1 MSDPWTPAP
10 ASGPTPPDGVLPAWT
25 YAPPQEPS
33 PETEPP
39 ASQPPASFWRRVVGP
54 PQGRWGLG
62 AALLCLGPM
71 FALTIL
77 NLWFVA
83 THPGSSNV
91 DLADQGVIVAWVV
104 VISVALPW
112 IWLAG
117 VPLVASWVKGPG
129 WRRSYGWVTRWSSL
143 WWGLGGGIATFIVI
157 VVAIAASTL
166 VTGKDISSSAGDL
179 ALGIEGY
186 PAAFFVFLLL
196 IAFGAPFVEELA
208 FRGLLWGA
216 IVKRGWSP
224 WTATVVAGVLFG
236 AFHGEPSRLFAL
248 ALGGIVLGFVRQQ
261 GGLSASMGAHA
272 VVNIIGAVQLWQ
284 AAH

>member
-1 MSDPWTPAP
+1 MSDPWSPVPATSPGPSVAGPQHAAPAP
-10 ASGPTPPDGVLPAWT
+10 STGS
-25 YAPPQEPS
+25 PS
-33 PETEPP
+33 
-39 ASQPPASFWRRVVGP
+39 SFWRRVVGP

-71 FALTIL
+71 FALTLL
-77 NLWFVA
+77 NLWYVA
-83 THPGSSNV
+83 ANPDSTNL
-91 DLADQGVIVAWVV
+91 DLADAGPIVAWVV
-104 VISVALPW
+104 VVSVALPW

-117 VPLVASWVKGPG
+117 VPLVASWVRGSG
-129 WRRSYGWVTRWSSL
+129 WRRSYGWVTSWRSL

-157 VVAIAASTL
+157 VVAIAVSTL
-166 VTGKDISSSAGDL
+166 VTGQEISSSAGDL
-179 ALGIEGY
+179 ALGIEDY
-186 PAAFFVFLLL
+186 PAAFVVFLLL
-196 IAFGAPFVEELA
+196 VAFGAPFVEELA

-224 WTATVVAGVLFG
+224 WTATIVAGVLFG
-236 AFHGEPSRLFAL
+236 AFHGEPSRLVAL

-272 VVNIIGAVQLWQ
+272 VVNVIGAVQLWQ